1 MPFCPYAYLSGP
13 WRALPFSKE
22 QRAYDKIRSET
33 YRHLSGQGV
42 CAGCRG
48 LFLARLMPGGPFNDP
63 KLSATARENL
73 NAYYGFDKPVL
84 EQYLQY
90 LNNLI
95 HGNFG
100 FSTKY
105 PSRTVNDLLAGAF
118 PYSADLGIRALCL
131 AVSFGLVFGII
142 SALNRGNKIDL
153 FFVLI
158 AVIGTSVPDFIMGAL
173 LQHFFG
179 VKWGLLP
186 IAEYKGFSYTILPSV
201 GLGFYTMASVS
212 RIMRASMLEVVQQ
225 DYIKTARSKGIS
237 RFRVTVKHQ
246 MRNATMPVVT
256 MMGPTVAA
264 VLTGTFVIESLFAI
278 PGMGKYYVESV
289 QNNDYSLILGMTAFY
304 GAFLVFCNMI
314 VDILYGV
321 IDPRIRIAGK

>member
-1 MPFCPYAYLSGP
+1 MTKYVLKRIGISIVTIFVLVSVV
-13 WRALPFSKE
+13 F
-22 QRAYDKIRSET
+22 
-33 YRHLSGQGV
+33 
-42 CAGCRG
+42 
-48 LFLARLMPGGPFNDP
+48 FLARLMPGGPFNDP
-63 KLSATARENL
+63 KMSATAKANL
-73 NAYYGFDKPVL
+73 SAYYGFDKPVL
-84 EQYLQY
+84 EQYLTY

-118 PYSADLGIRALCL
+118 PFSADLGIRALCF
-131 AVSFGLVFGII
+131 AISFGLVFGII

-153 FFVLI
+153 FFVI
-158 AVIGTSVPDFIMGAL
+158 VAVIGTSVPDFIMGAI
-173 LQHFFG
+173 LQYFFAI
-179 VKWGLLP
+179 KWGLFP
-186 IAEYKGFSYTILPSV
+186 IAQYRGFSYTILPAV

-237 RFRVTVKHQ
+237 KFRVTWKHQ
-246 MRNATMPVVT
+246 IRNAIMPVIT
-256 MMGPTVAA
+256 ILGPTVAA

-304 GAFLVFCNMI
+304 GTFLVFCNMI
-314 VDILYGV
+314 VDILYGIV
-321 IDPRIRIAGK
+321 DPRVRIGGK

>member
-1 MPFCPYAYLSGP
+1 MKKYILKRVGISIVTVFVLVSVV
-13 WRALPFSKE
+13 F
-22 QRAYDKIRSET
+22 
-33 YRHLSGQGV
+33 
-42 CAGCRG
+42 
-48 LFLARLMPGGPFNDP
+48 FLARLMPGGPFNDP
-63 KLSATARENL
+63 KMSATAKANL
-73 NAYYGFDKPVL
+73 SAYYGFDKPL
-84 EQYLQY
+84 LQQYLTY

-118 PYSADLGIRALCL
+118 PYSADLGIRALCF
-131 AVSFGLVFGII
+131 AISFGLVFGII

-153 FFVLI
+153 IFVI
-158 AVIGTSVPDFIMGAL
+158 VAVFGTSVPDFIMGAL
-173 LQHFFG
+173 LQYFFA
-179 VKWGLLP
+179 VKWGLFP
-186 IAEYKGFSYTILPSV
+186 IAQYKGFAYTILPSI

-237 RFRVTVKHQ
+237 KFRVTWKHQ
-246 MRNATMPVVT
+246 IRNAIMPVVT
-256 MMGPTVAA
+256 ILGPTVAA

-304 GAFLVFCNMI
+304 GTFLVFCNMV

-321 IDPRIRIAGK
+321 IDPRVRIGGK

>member
-1 MPFCPYAYLSGP
+1 MKKYILKRVGISIVTVFVLVSVV
-13 WRALPFSKE
+13 F
-22 QRAYDKIRSET
+22 
-33 YRHLSGQGV
+33 
-42 CAGCRG
+42 
-48 LFLARLMPGGPFNDP
+48 FLARLMPGGPFNDP
-63 KLSATARENL
+63 KMSATAKANL
-73 NAYYGFDKPVL
+73 SAYYGFDKPL
-84 EQYLQY
+84 LQQYLTY

-118 PYSADLGIRALCL
+118 PYSADLGIRALCF
-131 AVSFGLVFGII
+131 AISFGLVFGII

-153 FFVLI
+153 IFVI
-158 AVIGTSVPDFIMGAL
+158 VAVFGTSVPDFIMGAL
-173 LQHFFG
+173 LQHFFA
-179 VKWGLLP
+179 VK
-186 IAEYKGFSYTILPSV
+186 YKGFAYTILPSI

-237 RFRVTVKHQ
+237 KFRVTWKHQ
-246 MRNATMPVVT
+246 IRNAIMPVVT
-256 MMGPTVAA
+256 ILGPTVAA

-304 GAFLVFCNMI
+304 GTFLVFCNMV

-321 IDPRIRIAGK
+321 IDPRVRIGGK

>member
-1 MPFCPYAYLSGP
+1 MTKYILK
-13 WRALPFSKE
+13 R
-22 QRAYDKIRSET
+22 
-33 YRHLSGQGV
+33 V
-42 CAGCRG
+42 CISI
-48 LFLARLMPGGPFNDP
+48 LTIFVLVSVVFFLARLMPGGPFNDP
-63 KLSATARENL
+63 KMSATAKANL
-73 NAYYGFDKPVL
+73 SAYYGFDKPVL
-84 EQYLQY
+84 EQYLTY
-90 LNNLI
+90 LGNLL

-118 PYSADLGIRALCL
+118 PYSVDLGVRALCF

-153 FFVLI
+153 FFVFV

-173 LQHFFG
+173 LQNFFAI
-179 VKWGLLP
+179 KWGLLP
-186 IAEYKGFSYTILPSV
+186 IAQYKGFSYTILPSV

-237 RFRVTVKHQ
+237 KFRVTFKHQ
-246 MRNATMPVVT
+246 IRNAIMPVVT

-264 VLTGTFVIESLFAI
+264 VLTGTFVIESIFAI

-304 GAFLVFCNMI
+304 GTFLVFCNMI

-321 IDPRIRIAGK
+321 IDPRIRVGGK

>member
-1 MPFCPYAYLSGP
+1 MTKYILKRIGISLVTVFVLVSVV
-13 WRALPFSKE
+13 F
-22 QRAYDKIRSET
+22 
-33 YRHLSGQGV
+33 
-42 CAGCRG
+42 
-48 LFLARLMPGGPFNDP
+48 FLARLMPGGPFNDP
-63 KLSATARENL
+63 KMSEAARENL
-73 NAYYGFDKPVL
+73 SAYYGFDKPL
-84 EQYLQY
+84 WEQYLTY
-90 LNNLI
+90 LGNLL

-118 PYSADLGIRALCL
+118 PYSADLGIRALCF
-131 AVSFGLVFGII
+131 AISFGLVFGII

-153 FFVLI
+153 IFVI
-158 AVIGTSVPDFIMGAL
+158 VAVFGTSVPDFIMGAL
-173 LQHFFG
+173 LQYFFS

-186 IAEYKGFSYTILPSV
+186 IAEYKGFAYTILPSV

-237 RFRVTVKHQ
+237 RFRVTWKHQ
-246 MRNATMPVVT
+246 IRNAIMPVIT
-256 MMGPTVAA
+256 ILGPTVAA

-289 QNNDYSLILGMTAFY
+289 QNSDYSLILGMTVFY
-304 GAFLVFCNMI
+304 GTFLVFCNMI
-314 VDILYGV
+314 VDILYGIV
-321 IDPRIRIAGK
+321 DPRVRIAGK

>member
-1 MPFCPYAYLSGP
+1 MTKYVLKRIGISIVTIFVLVSVV
-13 WRALPFSKE
+13 F
-22 QRAYDKIRSET
+22 
-33 YRHLSGQGV
+33 
-42 CAGCRG
+42 
-48 LFLARLMPGGPFNDP
+48 FLARLMPGGPFNDP
-63 KLSATARENL
+63 KMSATAKANL
-73 NAYYGFDKPVL
+73 SAYYGFDKPVL
-84 EQYLQY
+84 EQYLTY

-118 PYSADLGIRALCL
+118 PFSADLGIRALCF
-131 AVSFGLVFGII
+131 AISFGLVFGII

-153 FFVLI
+153 FFVI
-158 AVIGTSVPDFIMGAL
+158 VAVIGTSVPDFIMGAI
-173 LQHFFG
+173 LQYFFAI
-179 VKWGLLP
+179 KWGLFP
-186 IAEYKGFSYTILPSV
+186 IAQYKGFSYTILPAV

-237 RFRVTVKHQ
+237 RFRVTWKHQ
-246 MRNATMPVVT
+246 IRNAIMPVIT
-256 MMGPTVAA
+256 ILGPTVAA

-304 GAFLVFCNMI
+304 GTFLVFCNMI
-314 VDILYGV
+314 VDILYGIV
-321 IDPRIRIAGK
+321 DPRVRIGGK

>member
-1 MPFCPYAYLSGP
+1 MKKYILKRVGISIVTVFVLVSVV
-13 WRALPFSKE
+13 F
-22 QRAYDKIRSET
+22 
-33 YRHLSGQGV
+33 
-42 CAGCRG
+42 
-48 LFLARLMPGGPFNDP
+48 FLARLMPGGPFNDP
-63 KLSATARENL
+63 KMSATAKANL
-73 NAYYGFDKPVL
+73 SAYYGFDKPL
-84 EQYLQY
+84 LQQYLTY

-118 PYSADLGIRALCL
+118 PYSADLGIRALCF
-131 AVSFGLVFGII
+131 AISFGLVFGII

-153 FFVLI
+153 IFVI
-158 AVIGTSVPDFIMGAL
+158 VAVFGTSVPDFIMGAL
-173 LQHFFG
+173 LQHFFE
-179 VKWGLLP
+179 VKWGLFP
-186 IAEYKGFSYTILPSV
+186 IAQYKGFAYTILPSI

-237 RFRVTVKHQ
+237 KFRVTWKHQ
-246 MRNATMPVVT
+246 IRNAIMPVVT
-256 MMGPTVAA
+256 ILGPTVAA

-304 GAFLVFCNMI
+304 GTFLVFCNMV

-321 IDPRIRIAGK
+321 IDPRVRIGGK

>member
-1 MPFCPYAYLSGP
+1 MTKYILKRVAISIVTIFVLVSVV
-13 WRALPFSKE
+13 F
-22 QRAYDKIRSET
+22 
-33 YRHLSGQGV
+33 
-42 CAGCRG
+42 
-48 LFLARLMPGGPFNDP
+48 FLARLMPGGPFNDP
-63 KLSATARENL
+63 KLSETARANL
-73 NAYYGFDKPVL
+73 SAYYGFDKPLL
-84 EQYLQY
+84 EQYLTY
-90 LNNLI
+90 LNNLL

-131 AVSFGLVFGII
+131 AISFGLVFGII

-153 FFVLI
+153 FFVI
-158 AVIGTSVPDFIMGAL
+158 VAVIGTSVPDFIMGAL
-173 LQHFFG
+173 LQHFFAI
-179 VKWGLLP
+179 KWGLLP
-186 IAEYKGFSYTILPSV
+186 IAQYKGFAYTILPSV

-225 DYIKTARSKGIS
+225 DYIKTVRSKGIS
-237 RFRVTVKHQ
+237 RFRVTFKHQ
-246 MRNATMPVVT
+246 IRNAIMPVVT
-256 MMGPTVAA
+256 ILGPTVAA

-304 GAFLVFCNMI
+304 GTFLVFCNMI

-321 IDPRIRIAGK
+321 IDPRVRIGGK

>member
-1 MPFCPYAYLSGP
+1 MTKYILK
-13 WRALPFSKE
+13 R
-22 QRAYDKIRSET
+22 
-33 YRHLSGQGV
+33 V
-42 CAGCRG
+42 CIS
-48 LFLARLMPGGPFNDP
+48 LVTIFVLVSVVFFLARLMPGGPFNDP
-63 KLSATARENL
+63 KMSATAKANL
-73 NAYYGFDKPVL
+73 SAYYGFDKPL
-84 EQYLQY
+84 FEQYLTY
-90 LNNLI
+90 LGNLL

-118 PYSADLGIRALCL
+118 PFSADLGIRALCF
-131 AVSFGLVFGII
+131 AISFGLVFGII
-142 SALNRGNKIDL
+142 SAINRGNKIDL
-153 FFVLI
+153 FFVII

-173 LQHFFG
+173 LQHFFAI
-179 VKWGLLP
+179 KWGLLP
-186 IAEYKGFSYTILPSV
+186 IAQYKGFSYTILPAV

-237 RFRVTVKHQ
+237 KFRITWKHQ
-246 MRNATMPVVT
+246 IRNAIMPVIT
-256 MMGPTVAA
+256 ILGPTVAA

-304 GAFLVFCNMI
+304 GTFLVFCNMI

-321 IDPRIRIAGK
+321 IDPRIRVGGR

>member
-1 MPFCPYAYLSGP
+1 MKKYILKRVGISIVTVFVLVSVV
-13 WRALPFSKE
+13 F
-22 QRAYDKIRSET
+22 
-33 YRHLSGQGV
+33 
-42 CAGCRG
+42 
-48 LFLARLMPGGPFNDP
+48 FLARLMPGGPFNDP
-63 KLSATARENL
+63 KMSATAKANL
-73 NAYYGFDKPVL
+73 SAYYGFDKPL
-84 EQYLQY
+84 LQQYLTY

-118 PYSADLGIRALCL
+118 PYSADLGIRALCF
-131 AVSFGLVFGII
+131 AISFGLVFGII

-153 FFVLI
+153 IFVI
-158 AVIGTSVPDFIMGAL
+158 VAVFGTSVPDFIMGAL
-173 LQHFFG
+173 LQHFFA
-179 VKWGLLP
+179 VKWGLFP
-186 IAEYKGFSYTILPSV
+186 IAQYKGFAYTILPSI

-237 RFRVTVKHQ
+237 KFRVAWKHQ
-246 MRNATMPVVT
+246 IRNAIMPVVT
-256 MMGPTVAA
+256 ILGPTVAA

-304 GAFLVFCNMI
+304 GTFLVFCNMV

-321 IDPRIRIAGK
+321 IDPRVRIGGK